1 LKKIIYISIISL
13 ILLGY
18 GCSQPKPDL
27 DGLWVSAYQ
36 IQTELNRGIADY
48 KKFMRIDG
56 DSLFFRTTGEPK
68 MDFAPMN
75 IKTKFHQTSDGIQT
89 EDEHFHNIF
98 IHEIS
103 NDSLVVSY
111 KTENST
117 KEVFKRQ
124 YVPKSKVHWN
134 PRGKSYEFQGNS
146 TLVQTMFLENGLYIE
161 YLPEIEE
168 VSVGHWNTFNIK
180 DNLFLV
186 FDKLNI
192 IALSIDSLANGK
204 VHLSIQDERKFN
216 YTLIEQNLE
225 TTKNLLG
232 DWTLK
237 ICDTIGNEL
246 MPLPIGYQ
254 RPTLD
259 FLQIS
264 KDSILIKR
272 GNIESNKKWILG
284 GTSNLMI
291 IPDVALPKDQVR
303 RDTLTIKEKTTL
315 INLFKIDSLSKNE
328 LVLLAEYVNGFEL
341 KLTYQRKN

>member
-1 LKKIIYISIISL
+1 LE
-13 ILLGY
+13 
-18 GCSQPKPDL
+18 
-27 DGLWVSAYQ
+27 GLWESAYQ
-36 IQTELNRGIADY
+36 IQTEPNRGIADY
-48 KKFMRIDG
+48 KKFIRIDG

-68 MDFAPMN
+68 MEFTPLD
-75 IKTKFHQTSDGIQT
+75 IKTKFKRTSDGIKT
-89 EDEHFHNIF
+89 KDKHIHKIF

-111 KTENST
+111 ETENST

-124 YVPKSKVHWN
+124 FLPKFKGHWN

-146 TLVQTMFLENGLYIE
+146 ALVHTKFLENGLYID

-192 IALSIDSLANGK
+192 IALSVDSLANNK

-216 YTLIEQNLE
+216 YTFKEQNLE
-225 TTKNLLG
+225 TPKNLLG

-246 MPLPIGYQ
+246 MPLPNDYQ
-254 RPTLD
+254 RPNLD
-259 FLQIS
+259 FLQIGE
-264 KDSILIKR
+264 DSILVKR
-272 GNIESNKKWILG
+272 GNIKSIRKWTLG
-284 GTSNLMI
+284 GKNNLII
-291 IPDVALPKDQVR
+291 IPDVTWQK
-303 RDTLTIKEKTTL
+303 
-315 INLFKIDSLSKNE
+315 NLSE

-341 KLTYQRKN
+341 KLTYIRKN